1 MAASEQ
7 EVTEFVHKALGDIGA
22 ALTASLVVVGDKVGL
37 YKALA
42 GSGGLTPTDLA
53 ARTKTSERYV
63 REWCSAQ
70 AAAGYLTYEPAS
82 GRFSLPD
89 AHAAALTDE
98 DSPACVLGGFQ
109 GMTAAMRVAPRMI
122 EAFRTGAGVGWHEH
136 DPELFTG
143 VERFFRPGY
152 NAHLVARCHRRLSS
166 LLRRLPLGG

>member
-7 EVTEFVHKALGDIGA
+7 EITEFVHKALGDIGA

-42 GSGGLTPTDLA
+42 GSGGLTPAQLA
-53 ARTKTSERYV
+53 SRTRTSERYV

-109 GMTAAMRVAPRMI
+109 GMTPA
-122 EAFRTGAGVGWHEH
+122 
-136 DPELFTG
+136 
-143 VERFFRPGY
+143 PGY
-152 NAHLVARCHRRLSS
+152 DLAEATSKEVRFATPAARARSVAAATD
-166 LLRRLPLGG
+166 GW